1 MRDDGAGSAAPG
13 AKPGF
18 GLAGM
23 RERVE
28 ALGGALV
35 VDSVPESRL
44 VRHGRAAGRAAGG
57 RRMRI
62 LLVEDHAIV
71 RDGLKRLL
79 GGLADAQVVEAGDGR
94 QALATARAEAIDLV
108 VLDLNLPGL
117 GGLEL
122 LRRLRGVCEAK
133 ILVLSMH
140 AEPLYAARALDA
152 GAAGYVSKN
161 ASPDELIAAVQ
172 RVAAGGRYVEGE
184 IAQALALQGAALG
197 QPIGQLSA
205 REMEIMRLLASGNS
219 LAEIAEAL
227 GVGYKTVANTASQ
240 MKVKL
245 GVARTADLV
254 RLAIET
260 GVS

>member
-1 MRDDGAGSAAPG
+1 
-13 AKPGF
+13 
-18 GLAGM
+18 
-23 RERVE
+23 
-28 ALGGALV
+28 
-35 VDSVPESRL
+35 
-44 VRHGRAAGRAAGG
+44 
-57 RRMRI
+57 MRI